1 MEFSKL
7 ITIDEF
13 SEIELRVG
21 TIEEALPFTEAINPS
36 YKLKIDFGPYGK
48 KWSSAQ
54 ITVNYNAEDLIGR
67 QIVSAMNL
75 GTKKIGDFKSEV
87 LVLGHNDKNGNV
99 ILLELDKEIQN
110 GALVN

>member
-1 MEFSKL
+1 M

-21 TIEEALPFTEAINPS
+21 TIEEALPFIEAINPS

-54 ITVNYNAEDLIGR
+54 ITVNYNTEDLIGR
-67 QIVSAMNL
+67 QIVSAVNL
-75 GTKKIGDFKSEV
+75 GTKKIGDFSSEV

>member
-1 MEFSKL
+1 MEFIKL

-21 TIEEALPFTEAINPS
+21 TIEEALPFKGAINPS

-67 QIVSAMNL
+67 QIVSVMNL
-75 GTKKIGDFKSEV
+75 GIKKIGDFKSEV

-99 ILLELDKEIQN
+99 ILLEPDKEIQN

>member
-1 MEFSKL
+1 MEFTKL

-13 SEIELRVG
+13 SELELRVG
-21 TIEEALPFTEAINPS
+21 TIEKVLPFTYAINPS

-54 ITVNYNAEDLIGR
+54 ITVNYNVEDLIGR

-75 GTKKIGDFKSEV
+75 GTNKIRDFKSEV
-87 LVLGHNDKNGNV
+87 LVLGHSDKNGNV
-99 ILLELDKEIQN
+99 ALLEPDKEIQN

>member
-1 MEFSKL
+1 MEFTKL

-13 SEIELRVG
+13 SELELRIG
-21 TIEEALPFTEAINPS
+21 TIEEALPFAGAINPS
-36 YKLKIDFGPYGK
+36 YKLKIDFGPFGK

-67 QIVSAMNL
+67 QIVSAVNL
-75 GTKKIGDFKSEV
+75 GTKKIGNFKSEV

-99 ILLELDKEIQN
+99 TLLEPDKDIQN
-110 GALVN
+110 GALIN

>member
-1 MEFSKL
+1 MEFAKL

-21 TIEEALPFTEAINPS
+21 SIEKALPFTEAINPS

-75 GTKKIGDFKSEV
+75 GTKKIGDFNSEV
-87 LVLGHNDKNGNV
+87 LVLGHNDKHGNV
-99 ILLELDKEIQN
+99 ILLEPDKEIQN

>member
-1 MEFSKL
+1 MEFTKL

-21 TIEEALPFTEAINPS
+21 TIEEALPFKEAINPS
-36 YKLKIDFGPYGK
+36 FKLKIDFGPYGK

-67 QIVSAMNL
+67 QIVSVMNL
-75 GTKKIGDFKSEV
+75 GIKKIGDFKSEV

-99 ILLELDKEIQN
+99 ILLEPDKEIKN

>member
-1 MEFSKL
+1 MEFAKL

-21 TIEEALPFTEAINPS
+21 TIEEALPFKGAINPS

-67 QIVSAMNL
+67 QIVSVMNL
-75 GTKKIGDFKSEV
+75 GIKKIGDFKSEV

-99 ILLELDKEIQN
+99 ILLEPDKEIQN

>member
-1 MEFSKL
+1 MEFAKL

-21 TIEEALPFTEAINPS
+21 TIEEALPFTKAINPS

-54 ITVNYNAEDLIGR
+54 ITVNYNIEDLIGR

-75 GTKKIGDFKSEV
+75 GTKKIGDFNSEV
-87 LVLGHNDKNGNV
+87 LVIGHNDKHGNV
-99 ILLELDKEIQN
+99 ILLEPDKEIQN

>member
-1 MEFSKL
+1 MEFAKL

-21 TIEEALPFTEAINPS
+21 TIEEVLLFNDAKNPS

-54 ITVNYNAEDLIGR
+54 ITVNYNTEDLIGR
-67 QIVSAMNL
+67 QIVSAVNL
-75 GTKKIGDFKSEV
+75 GTKKIGDFSSEV

-99 ILLELDKEIQN
+99 ILLEPDKEIQN

>member
-1 MEFSKL
+1 MEFTQL

-13 SEIELRVG
+13 SEIELRIG
-21 TIEEALPFTEAINPS
+21 TIEEVLPFNKAINPS
-36 YKLKIDFGPYGK
+36 YKLKINFGPYGK

-54 ITVNYNAEDLIGR
+54 ITAKHNAEDLICR
-67 QIVSAMNL
+67 QIVSALNL

-87 LVLGHNDKNGNV
+87 LILGHKDKNGNV
-99 ILLELDKEIQN
+99 ILLEPDKEIQN

>member
-1 MEFSKL
+1 MEFTKL

-21 TIEEALPFTEAINPS
+21 TIEEALPFKGAINPS

-67 QIVSAMNL
+67 QIVSVMNL
-75 GTKKIGDFKSEV
+75 GIKKIGDFKSEV

-99 ILLELDKEIQN
+99 ILLEPDKEIKN

>member
-1 MEFSKL
+1 MQHTRHTPQNLEPSVSCFS
-7 ITIDEF
+7 TCCA
-13 SEIELRVG
+13 
-21 TIEEALPFTEAINPS
+21 ALPFLECREWFPELSESCQTA
-36 YKLKIDFGPYGK
+36 
-48 KWSSAQ
+48 
-54 ITVNYNAEDLIGR
+54 NYNAEDLIGR

-99 ILLELDKEIQN
+99 ILLEPDKEIKN

>member
-1 MEFSKL
+1 M

-13 SEIELRVG
+13 SAIELRVG
-21 TIEEALPFTEAINPS
+21 TIEEALPFKEAINPS

-54 ITVNYNAEDLIGR
+54 ITVNYNIEDLIGR
-67 QIVSAMNL
+67 QIVSVMNL
-75 GTKKIGDFKSEV
+75 GTKKIGDFNSEV
-87 LVLGHNDKNGNV
+87 LVIGHNDKHGNV
-99 ILLELDKEIQN
+99 ILLEPDKEIQN

>member
-1 MEFSKL
+1 MEFAKL

-21 TIEEALPFTEAINPS
+21 TIEEVLPFNEAINPS

-54 ITVNYNAEDLIGR
+54 ITVNYNIEDLIGR

-75 GTKKIGDFKSEV
+75 GTKKIGDFNSEV
-87 LVLGHNDKNGNV
+87 LVIGHNDKHGNV
-99 ILLELDKEIQN
+99 ILLEPDKEIQN

>member
-1 MEFSKL
+1 M

-21 TIEEALPFTEAINPS
+21 TIEVALPFTEAINSS
-36 YKLKIDFGPYGK
+36 YKLKIDFGPHGK
-48 KWSSAQ
+48 KWTSAQ
-54 ITVNYNAEDLIGR
+54 ITANYSAKDLIGR
-67 QIVSAMNL
+67 QIVSVMNL

-87 LVLGHNDKNGNV
+87 LLLGHNDKNGNV
-99 ILLELDKEIQN
+99 ILLEPDKEIQN

>member
-1 MEFSKL
+1 MEFTKL

-13 SEIELRVG
+13 SELELRVG
-21 TIEEALPFTEAINPS
+21 TIEEVLPFAEAINPS

-54 ITVNYNAEDLIGR
+54 ITVNYSAEDLIGR

-75 GTKKIGDFKSEV
+75 GTKKIRDFKSEV
-87 LVLGHNDKNGNV
+87 LVLGHNDKNGYI
-99 ILLELDKEIQN
+99 ILIEPDKEIQN

>member
-1 MEFSKL
+1 MEFTKL

-21 TIEEALPFTEAINPS
+21 TIEEVLPFTEAINPS

-54 ITVNYNAEDLIGR
+54 IKVNYNTKDLIGR
-67 QIVSAMNL
+67 QVVSAMNL
-75 GTKKIGDFKSEV
+75 GTKKIGDFNSEV
-87 LVLGHNDKNGNV
+87 LILGHNDKHGNV
-99 ILLELDKEIQN
+99 ILLKPDKEIQN

>member
-1 MEFSKL
+1 M

-21 TIEEALPFTEAINPS
+21 TIEQVLPFNEPINPS

-54 ITVNYNAEDLIGR
+54 ITVNYNTEDLIGR
-67 QIVSAMNL
+67 QVVSAMNL
-75 GTKKIGDFKSEV
+75 GTKKIRDFKSEV
-87 LVLGHNDKNGNV
+87 LVLGHSDKNGNV
-99 ILLELDKEIQN
+99 NLLEPDKEIQN

>member
-1 MEFSKL
+1 MEFTKL

-21 TIEEALPFTEAINPS
+21 TIEEALPFKEAINPS
-36 YKLKIDFGPYGK
+36 YKLRIDFGPYGK
-48 KWSSAQ
+48 RWSSAQ
-54 ITVNYNAEDLIGR
+54 ITLNYNVEDLIGR
-67 QIVSAMNL
+67 QIVSAMNF

-99 ILLELDKEIQN
+99 ILLEPDKKIQN